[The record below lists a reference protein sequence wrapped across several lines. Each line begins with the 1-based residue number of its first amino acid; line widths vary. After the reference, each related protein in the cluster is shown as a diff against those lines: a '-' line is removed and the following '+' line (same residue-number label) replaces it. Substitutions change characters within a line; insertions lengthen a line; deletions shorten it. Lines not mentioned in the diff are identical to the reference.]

1 MNDRVHAS
9 KRLLRLEM
17 SFQLFDYTDEIYKS
31 TASWIWRNPR
41 GQGVD
46 WLDPRIGPLIR
57 IRKLYTLE
65 KYSGNVHTHA

>member
-31 TASWIWRNPR
+31 ISSFGRFSSKTLSSYL
-41 GQGVD
+41 
-46 WLDPRIGPLIR
+46 WLKI
-57 IRKLYTLE
+57 LE
-65 KYSGNVHTHA
+65 FVEQPN